1 MTIVTAV
8 LLSAAGLAQE
18 SQNPP
23 NQATP
28 DQPSPGQV
36 NPTQTSP
43 APTSPSQSQPDRSQP
58 DQRQSGQTPPPDQS
72 KPEPPIA
79 AVATQAENAAIKS
92 VQVFNLLEKKSVVFP
107 DIASTTAALGTG
119 AKFQLFVDNSISVHS
134 IAWSALGS
142 LIGQADDSPTGYGVS
157 GSGYAKR
164 FGSSLA
170 RESSGEFFG
179 TFVIASALH
188 QDPRFFPEYNP
199 TLKHAMKYSLNR
211 LFVTRNDAGQ
221 KVANTPGL
229 LGPLLGESLANV
241 YWPDRNRTVG
251 DTLFRYGLDLASRA
265 AGNMFRE
272 YWPVVAAKMRHEP
285 PKAGAPH

>member
-1 MTIVTAV
+1 MELFYINRICCVGFDSVISSDVSDQKSVSLSPGKVVFPESSCGSPSSGPLSGSVSRLRRASIPLTIVTAV

-58 DQRQSGQTPPPDQS
+58 DQTPAGQTPPPDQS

-92 VQVFNLLEKKSVVFP
+92 VQVFNLLEKKSIVFP

-134 IAWSALGS
+134 DCLVGSWIADW
-142 LIGQADDSPTGYGVS
+142 
-157 GSGYAKR
+157 
-164 FGSSLA
+164 
-170 RESSGEFFG
+170 
-179 TFVIASALH
+179 
-188 QDPRFFPEYNP
+188 
-199 TLKHAMKYSLNR
+199 
-211 LFVTRNDAGQ
+211 AG
-221 KVANTPGL
+221 
-229 LGPLLGESLANV
+229 
-241 YWPDRNRTVG
+241 
-251 DTLFRYGLDLASRA
+251 
-265 AGNMFRE
+265 
-272 YWPVVAAKMRHEP
+272 
-285 PKAGAPH
+285 